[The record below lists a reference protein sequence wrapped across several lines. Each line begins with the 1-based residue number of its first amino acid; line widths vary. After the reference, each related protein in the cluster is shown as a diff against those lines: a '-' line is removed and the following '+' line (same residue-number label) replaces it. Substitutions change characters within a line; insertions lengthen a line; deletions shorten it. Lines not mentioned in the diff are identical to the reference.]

1 MASTLAAELWACH
14 EGAKAAIYIAAV
26 LKGMMEH
33 MVVTV
38 RCITDNKSLVDALRA
53 QRVIQDKGLRLH
65 ISVLKG
71 MLENGELDEVDWIG
85 SKDQLA
91 DALTKRGVCRDQLV
105 YSISRA

>member
-1 MASTLAAELWACH
+1 MASTLDEDLWACH

-26 LKGMMEH
+26 LQGMMEH

-38 RCITDNKSLVDALRA
+38 RCMTDNKSLVDALRA
-53 QRVIQDKGLRLH
+53 QRVIQDKGLRLY

-71 MLENGELDEVDWIG
+71 MLEKGDLDAVEWIG

-105 YSISRA
+105 YYISRA